1 MPTICRCTIPAGN
14 VRSVAVPRQDRPHTP
29 VASAALP
36 PLLFVAQRY
45 DPTTPYRNAQVMAAA
60 FKSPLITRERD
71 GHTLALN
78 GIDSCVDES
87 VVVIC
92 WRRKSRVATKFAV
105 EKAGRWPGRVSQPAK
120 ICAWPITLRLT

>member
-1 MPTICRCTIPAGN
+1 PYRGK
-14 VRSVAVPRQDRPHTP
+14 DRPHTP

-45 DPTTPYRNAQVMAAA
+45 DPTTPYRNAQAMAAA

-87 VVVIC
+87 VVDYLLAPKKP
-92 WRRKSRVATKFAV
+92 RRD
-105 EKAGRWPGRVSQPAK
+105 K
-120 ICAWPITLRLT
+120 ICR